1 MYYDHNKSPKKTR
14 NQMNVPYYILVN
26 DEDKEHIKYY
36 HDYLYGRT
44 PYESEWGNRSAAN
57 AVILK
62 GGIYSFIGP
71 RRMKYMETAIKFRNK
86 IAKER
91 NIPYYNLKIVR
102 VTKCNAST
110 FKRIKNGELTE
121 INFESVWE

>member
-1 MYYDHNKSPKKTR
+1 MYWNHSQPPKKTR

-26 DEDKEHIKYY
+26 D
-36 HDYLYGRT
+36 
-44 PYESEWGNRSAAN
+44 
-57 AVILK
+57 
-62 GGIYSFIGP
+62 
-71 RRMKYMETAIKFRNK
+71 K

-102 VTKCNAST
+102 VTKCNTLT
-110 FKRIKNGELTE
+110 FKKIKNGELEE

>member
-1 MYYDHNKSPKKTR
+1 MYWNHSQPHKKTR

-26 DEDKEHIKYY
+26 DEYKDHIKYY

-44 PYESEWGNRSAAN
+44 PYESEWGDRSAAN

-91 NIPYYNLKIVR
+91 NIHYYNLKIVR
-102 VTKCNAST
+102 VTKCNTLT
-110 FKRIKNGELTE
+110 FKKIKNGELTE

>member
-1 MYYDHNKSPKKTR
+1 MYCDHNKSPKKTR

-36 HDYLYGRT
+36 HDCLYGRT
-44 PYESEWGNRSAAN
+44 PYESEWGDRSAAN

-71 RRMKYMETAIKFRNK
+71 KRMKYMETAIKFRNK

-91 NIPYYNLKIVR
+91 NIPGSLLKVVR
-102 VTKCNAST
+102 VTRCNAST
-110 FKRIKNGELTE
+110 FKKIKAGQLTE
-121 INFESVWE
+121 VNFESVWE

>member
-1 MYYDHNKSPKKTR
+1 MYWNHSKPPKRTR
-14 NQMNVPYYILVN
+14 NQMDVPYYILVN
-26 DEDKEHIKYY
+26 DEDKDHIKYY
-36 HDYLYGRT
+36 HDYRYGRT
-44 PYESEWGNRSAAN
+44 PYESEWGDHSAAN

-71 RRMKYMETAIKFRNK
+71 RRMKYLETAIKFRNK

-91 NIPYYNLKIVR
+91 NIPDNLLKVVR

-110 FKRIKNGELTE
+110 FKKIKNGELTE